1 MCKSLISKKNQ
12 VQSVKVGLRK
22 NIILS
27 VKCCYREM
35 CKNYLH
41 FLHRTQGGRNDVTN
55 YTSFLTSLR

>member
-1 MCKSLISKKNQ
+1 
-12 VQSVKVGLRK
+12 
-22 NIILS
+22 
-27 VKCCYREM
+27 M